1 MGSNSADVI
10 ALAWPEHHA
19 MFVRIAIDCDLSHRQ
34 QGHCSIGDTVRSSA
48 ATIASAPG
56 MHDMQQ
62 ADITIAGFQ
71 DGKL

>member
-1 MGSNSADVI
+1 VGSNSAEVI

-19 MFVRIAIDCDLSHRQ
+19 MFVRIAIDCDVSHRQ
-34 QGHCSIGDTVRSSA
+34 QEPCSISGTVRSSA
-48 ATIASAPG
+48 AAIASAPG